1 MERGAGV
8 RAIVTGASGFVG
20 AHLVRHLEA
29 AGDEVAGLDRGVDV
43 TDPEAVR
50 AFFARHRPEAV
61 YHLAAVSHV
70 GSSWSAPLE
79 VFRVN
84 ALGALNV
91 LRAALDAGA
100 SRVLLVGS
108 ADQYGAVGEADLP
121 ITEDAPLRPV
131 TPYGASKVAAE
142 FLGLQAHLGDGLPV
156 IRVRAFNHTG
166 AGQGERFLVPALAR
180 RIAEAEK
187 QGAKE
192 VQVGSLDPVR
202 DFTDV
207 TDVVRAYR
215 LLVERG
221 GPGEVYN
228 VCSGRGWSVGELA
241 ERILRLARHPMELV
255 EDPDLVRPV
264 DVPRLVGD
272 NTRLR
277 TATGWAPQVSLD
289 DTLAAVLDH
298 WRSHLSSGP

>member
-1 MERGAGV
+1 M
-8 RAIVTGASGFVG
+8 RALVTGSSGFVG
-20 AHLVRHLEA
+20 GYLVRHLEEN
-29 AGDEVAGLDRGVDV
+29 GDQVTGLDRHSGVDV

-50 AFFARHRPEAV
+50 QAFAAHRPDAV
-61 YHLAAVSHV
+61 YHLAAVSHI
-70 GSSWSAPLE
+70 GASWSAPLD
-79 VFRVN
+79 VLRIN
-84 ALGALNV
+84 AEGAFNV
-91 LRAALDAGA
+91 LRGALDAGV
-100 SRVLLVGS
+100 SRFLLVGS
-108 ADQYGAVGEADLP
+108 ADEYGIVDEADLP
-121 ITEDAPLRPV
+121 LHEDAPLRPV

-166 AGQGERFLVPALAR
+166 AGQGERFLVPGLAR
-180 RIAEAEK
+180 RVAQAEA

-192 VQVGSLDPVR
+192 VAVGSLEPVR

-215 LLVERG
+215 LLVADGE
-221 GPGEVYN
+221 PGEVYN

-241 ERILRLARHPMELV
+241 ERLLRLARHSLELV

-264 DVPRLVGD
+264 EVPRLVGD

-277 TATGWAPQVSLD
+277 TATGWAPRIPID

-298 WRSHLSSGP
+298 WRRRLTSRE

>member
-1 MERGAGV
+1 MRV
-8 RAIVTGASGFVG
+8 VVTGSSGFVG
-20 AHLVRHLEA
+20 RYLVRHLAEG
-29 AGDEVAGLDRGVDV
+29 GDEVTGLDRHSGIDV
-43 TDPEAVR
+43 TDAEAVR
-50 AFFARHRPEAV
+50 SFFARHRPDAV

-70 GSSWSAPLE
+70 GSSFSAPLG

-84 ALGALNV
+84 AEGALNV

-108 ADQYGAVGEADLP
+108 ADEYGTVAAEDLP
-121 ITEDAPLRPV
+121 ITEDTPLRPLS
-131 TPYGASKVAAE
+131 PYGASKVAAE
-142 FLGLQAHLGDGLPV
+142 FLGLQAHLGEGLPV

-166 AGQGERFLVPALAR
+166 AGQPEGFLVPALAR
-180 RIAEAEK
+180 RIAAAER

-192 VQVGSLDPVR
+192 VKVGSLDPVR

-207 TDVVRAYR
+207 ADVVRAYR

-221 GPGEVYN
+221 EPGEVYN
-228 VCSGRGWSVGELA
+228 VCAGRGWSVGELA
-241 ERILRLARHPMELV
+241 ERLLRRARHSMELV

-277 TATGWAPQVSLD
+277 AATGWAPEIPLD

-298 WRSHLSSGP
+298 WRARLSSRG

>member
-1 MERGAGV
+1 V

-20 AHLVRHLEA
+20 AHLVRHLES

-50 AFFARHRPEAV
+50 SFFARHRPEAV

-84 ALGALNV
+84 AEGALNV
-91 LRAALDAGA
+91 LRAALDTGA

-108 ADQYGAVGEADLP
+108 ADEYGAVSEDDLP

-192 VQVGSLDPVR
+192 VPVGSLEPVR

-207 TDVVRAYR
+207 ADVVRAYR

-221 GPGEVYN
+221 QPDEVYN
-228 VCSGRGWSVGELA
+228 VCSGRGWSVGELG
-241 ERILRLARHPMELV
+241 ERMLRLARHAMELV

-272 NTRLR
+272 NTRLC
-277 TATGWAPQVSLD
+277 TATGWTPQISLD

-298 WRSHLSSGP
+298 WRAHLSSGP